1 VWEIIQGAGWPIW
14 PLVFA
19 SVIATAIILERVWTL
34 RANVISPQN
43 LLAEVQNLV
52 KQKGVN
58 KQSIDQLRNHSY
70 LGAIFATALEKNSEG
85 CNATLIKEA
94 VEETGRAVFHSLEK
108 YLSTLGTIATVAPL
122 LGLFGTII
130 GMVELFSSFTSAGAD
145 VTVFARGISIAL
157 YNTAAGIIVAVPA
170 MIFYRFFKA
179 KVESL
184 IVEMEQQ
191 AIMLVELIQSKR

>member
-1 VWEIIQGAGWPIW
+1 MWDVIQAAGWPIW

-19 SVIATAIILERVWTL
+19 SIIALAIIIERLWAL
-34 RANVISPQN
+34 RSETIAPKN
-43 LLAEVQNLV
+43 LLNEVKVLID
-52 KQKGVN
+52 QKEVN
-58 KQSIDQLRNHSY
+58 KKSIELLRQHSY
-70 LGAIFATALEKNSEG
+70 MGEIFATALDHVSSSPG
-85 CNATLIKEA
+85 LIKESI
-94 VEETGRAVFHSLEK
+94 EETGRAVFHRLEK

-130 GMVELFSSFTSAGAD
+130 GMVELFGSFTSSGAD

-157 YNTAAGIIVAVPA
+157 YNTAGGIVVAVPS
-170 MIFYRFFKA
+170 MIMYRFFKN

-191 AIMLVELIQSKR
+191 AIMLVEIIHQKGK